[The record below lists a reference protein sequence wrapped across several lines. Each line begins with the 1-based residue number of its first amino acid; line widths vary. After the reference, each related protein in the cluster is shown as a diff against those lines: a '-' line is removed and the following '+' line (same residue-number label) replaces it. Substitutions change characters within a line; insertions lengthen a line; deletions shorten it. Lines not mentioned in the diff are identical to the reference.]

1 MQRFFSVNVY
11 GFLLLIFLFAACQTG
26 TKYESPEGY
35 DFTAPEKILM
45 KESLL
50 EISGITFHQGRPD
63 TLLAINDESGKLFY
77 FTATDTR
84 PHVVK
89 FAGNG
94 DYEDLAVYKDS
105 IYILRSDGSL
115 FTLPDSL
122 TERTTIS
129 SKHKKIFPKAEYE
142 SIYIDDKS
150 GKLYVLCKQYGK
162 KKNKN
167 LLLGYSID
175 LKDTIFA
182 AKPFAIDISDV
193 VEKKNKK
200 QFLPSAMARNWM
212 TGEWFIISSAN
223 KFFLITDKDFK
234 PKKVFNLDP
243 AFFIQPEGMAFD
255 HENNLYISNEGNDLR
270 NGNVLKFKYAKKI
283 E

>member
-1 MQRFFSVNVY
+1 
-11 GFLLLIFLFAACQTG
+11 
-26 TKYESPEGY
+26 
-35 DFTAPEKILM
+35 M
-45 KESLL
+45 KETLL

-77 FTATDTR
+77 FTQTDLK

-94 DYEDLAVYKDS
+94 DYEDVAVYKDS
-105 IYILRSDGSL
+105 IFVLRSDGSI
-115 FTLPDSL
+115 FSLPDSL
-122 TERTTIS
+122 TERKTIS
-129 SKHKKIFPKAEYE
+129 SKRKKIFPKAEYE

-175 LKDTIFA
+175 LKDTVVA
-182 AKPFAIDISDV
+182 AKPFAIDISSV

-200 QFLPSAMARNWM
+200 HFLPSAMAKNWI
-212 TGEWFIISSAN
+212 TGEWFIVSSAN

-234 PKKVFNLDP
+234 PKKIFSLDP
-243 AFFIQPEGMAFD
+243 AYFIQPEGMAFD
-255 HENNLYISNEGNDLR
+255 NENNLYISNEGNDLR
-270 NGNVLKFKYAKKI
+270 NGNILKFKYQNKV